1 MDDQVRKTDKDV
13 SVISN
18 GCHFCFVYKDTA
30 QLADFLQDYIMSGL
44 DGNELC
50 IWMTPDAESA
60 TKAKDM
66 LKERGIY
73 IDPYLRTSQLE
84 IIPIPELP
92 GNDLKLLPSLL
103 LDHWK
108 LMQDQAIL
116 NGFDGLRF
124 NVDLQNIEGSGPEY
138 LTSYADIVKDT
149 VSELGMRSLCTC
161 PLDIFSPSEV
171 IDLMHRNDNI
181 IMNVDEKNLSFKES
195 ALDSKPEKSVYQEP
209 IRKDEELSSIYH
221 SSPAIAF
228 LWKTEKG
235 FPVEFVSDNVS
246 QFGYDASTLMSHD
259 ILYADIIHPD
269 DVEGYYS
276 DLLECLKENKRHF
289 SKEYRI
295 LDRNGAVHWISE
307 HSQLDIVEDGVSD
320 RYHGIVL
327 DITEKKFAE
336 NELKESEAKYRALF
350 DGFSDAVC
358 LQKPD
363 GAFLEVNKVG
373 LELLGYTHE
382 EFLSLNSGSL
392 LLPDRFEE
400 FKAHIAEVLEN
411 GHSIFETLLLKKDG
425 SSVPVEMNASL
436 MDYKG
441 KDAILITSRDITERK
456 NKEENVLVAKANAE
470 TGIIAKSEFLANMT
484 HELRTP
490 LNAIIGFS
498 DVMLEES
505 SEALNEK
512 HVKYLHNISDSGKK
526 LLGIINDIL
535 DISRIESGNMEL
547 HYEHF
552 LVWESFDV
560 VCSLLA
566 PIAEKKNVDLHSEL
580 DPRGIIIN
588 ADKQKFEQVLQ
599 NLVSNAI
606 KFTQAGGSVDL
617 SARFVESRLVVQVK
631 DTGIG
636 ISEED
641 RQSLFKSF
649 SQADGSH
656 RRGYGG
662 TGLGLAIVRH
672 FVEMHGGN
680 VWVKSKPGVGSTFFF
695 DMPIAVTSP
704 RAAKSITQHLI
715 PEIAQQT
722 VQDNSGHINSDA
734 IDELAENVTPE
745 IIVPDKCTDSDPL
758 VLVVE
763 DDERSRELLMLTFID
778 GGYRVVSAGNGV
790 EAVALARKLR
800 PFAIT
805 LDVMLPE
812 MDGWTVLRHLKE
824 DESTCEIPVVMI
836 SMMDQKEIALER
848 GAVDHLTKPFDREY
862 LLKLMDR
869 YKEKLERKNPKIL
882 LVDDEPYAVELLSS
896 MMEPEGFSI
905 LRAYSGTDAIDIC
918 TEEQP
923 DIVILD
929 LMMPQVSGFDVI
941 SVLRSNPET
950 WNIPIVACTAR
961 DITAKDRIF
970 LDRKVNSIMQKGVFS
985 KNDLLDTIHRLSS
998 DVVSK

>member
-30 QLADFLQDYIMSGL
+30 QLADFLQDYVMSGL

-50 IWMTPDAESA
+50 VWMTPDAESA

-124 NVDLQNIEGSGPEY
+124 NVDLHDIEGSGLEY
-138 LTSYADIVKDT
+138 LTSYTDIVKDT
-149 VSELGMRSLCTC
+149 VSELGMRSLCTISF
-161 PLDIFSPSEV
+161 DVFSRSEV

-181 IMNVDEKNLSFKES
+181 IMNVDEKNLSLEKDT
-195 ALDSKPEKSVYQEP
+195 LVIKPETPVSHKP
-209 IRKDEELSSIYH
+209 IRKDGELSSIYH

-246 QFGYDASTLMSHD
+246 QFGYDAATLMSHE
-259 ILYADIIHPD
+259 ILYADIIHTD

-295 LDRNGAVHWISE
+295 LDRNGDVHWISE
-307 HSQLDIVEDGVSD
+307 HSQLEIVEDGVSD

-327 DITEKKFAE
+327 DITEKKSAE
-336 NELKESEAKYRALF
+336 NELKESEAKYRTLF
-350 DGFSDAVC
+350 DESSDAVY

-363 GAFLEVNKVG
+363 GTFLEVNKVG

-436 MDYKG
+436 MEYKG
-441 KDAILITSRDITERK
+441 KDAILIVSRDITERK
-456 NKEENVLVAKANAE
+456 NKEENVSVAKANAE
-470 TGIIAKSEFLANMT
+470 TGIIAKNEFLANVT

-512 HVKYLHNISDSGKK
+512 HVKYLQNISDSGKK

-535 DISRIESGNMEL
+535 DISRVESGNMEL

-566 PIAEKKNVDLHSEL
+566 PMAEKKNVDLHSEL
-580 DPRGIIIN
+580 DPRGIVIN

-662 TGLGLAIVRH
+662 IGLGLAIVRH

-695 DMPIAVTSP
+695 DIPIAVTSP
-704 RAAKSITQHLI
+704 RAAKSIAPETVQ
-715 PEIAQQT
+715 EIAQ
-722 VQDNSGHINSDA
+722 DSSGHIDIDA
-734 IDELAENVTPE
+734 IDELAEKVAPE
-745 IIVPDKCTDSDPL
+745 IIVPDKCTDRDPL

-812 MDGWTVLRHLKE
+812 MDGWEVLRHLKE
-824 DESTCEIPVVMI
+824 DVSTREIPVVMI
-836 SMMDQKEIALER
+836 SMMDQKETALER

-882 LVDDEPYAVELLSS
+882 LVDDEPYVVELLSS
-896 MMEPEGFSI
+896 MLEPEGFSI

-941 SVLRSNPET
+941 SVLSSNPET

-961 DITAKDRIF
+961 DITAKDRLF

-985 KNDLLDTIHRLSS
+985 KKDLLDTIHRLSS